1 MAILILIIGI
11 SLLILIHEFGHFWV
25 ARRMGL
31 WVEEFGIG
39 FPPRLFAKKVGET
52 IWSINALPFGGF
64 VRIHGEKPE
73 LEAEAGKIVDSGRSF
88 ANLSVGRR
96 ALIIVAGVIMNFFL
110 GWLLVSAVYA
120 VGVPQKVVI
129 QSVGANTPAAV
140 AGLLPGDILSDFNSV
155 DVFTEYVQSSKGKE
169 IQIIIERNGEKLML
183 AGTPRVEVP
192 EGEGPLGVSLTEFGQ
207 QKLPLVQS
215 LVEGL
220 KTSVQI
226 LLAIIVSLWT
236 LVIGL
241 FTGGAVMENFVGPVG
256 IFQIANESARF
267 GLVNLLQLIGLISL
281 NLVVLNVLPIPALDG
296 GRLFFLLIEKIKRSP
311 ITVRREATANAI
323 GFVLLLLLMVFITV
337 RDVVKIF

>member
-11 SLLILIHEFGHFWV
+11 SVLILIHEFGHFLS

-39 FPPRLFAKKVGET
+39 FPPRLFARKIGET
-52 IWSINALPFGGF
+52 LWSINALPFGGF

-73 LEAEAGKIVDSGRSF
+73 LEAESGKTVDPRRSF
-88 ANLSVGRR
+88 ANLSVGKR
-96 ALIIVAGVIMNFFL
+96 ALIISAGVIMNFFL

-120 VGVPQKVVI
+120 IGVPQKVVI
-129 QSVGANTPAAV
+129 QSVGADTPAAI
-140 AGLLPGDILSDFNSV
+140 AGFTSGDILLDFNVV

-169 IQIIIERNGEKLML
+169 IHIAIERNGEML
-183 AGTPRVEVP
+183 TLTATPRVEVP

-207 QKLPLVQS
+207 KKLPLVQS
-215 LVEGL
+215 LIEGL
-220 KTSVQI
+220 KTSAQI
-226 LLAIIVSLWT
+226 LLAIIVSLST
-236 LVIGL
+236 LIVGL
-241 FTGGAVMENFVGPVG
+241 FTEGAVMENFVGPVG

-296 GRLFFLLIEKIKRSP
+296 GRLFFLLIEKIKGSP
-311 ITVRREATANAI
+311 IAVRREATANAI
-323 GFVLLLLLMVFITV
+323 GFVLLLLLMVFITI
-337 RDVVKIF
+337 RDVVRIF